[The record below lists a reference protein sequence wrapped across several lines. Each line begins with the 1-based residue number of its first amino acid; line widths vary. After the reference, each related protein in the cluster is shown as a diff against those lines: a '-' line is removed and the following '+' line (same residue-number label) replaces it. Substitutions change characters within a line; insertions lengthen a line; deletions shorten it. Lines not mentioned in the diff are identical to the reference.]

1 MSRLISQGKR
11 QNLTMPAFGVGS
23 VTWAPAVALAAFVAN
38 VTALWLS
45 QRFVLPKEKEK
56 GLLSVALL
64 ALIGAVL
71 NVILVKL
78 IPVIGFLVAIVV
90 WIWLIKV
97 WFDIGWGQAI
107 VIAVVAFVLGIV
119 LSAIVGLLLGISL
132 LLPLLG

>member
-1 MSRLISQGKR
+1 M
-11 QNLTMPAFGVGS
+11 A
-23 VTWAPAVALAAFVAN
+23 WAPAVALAAFVAN
-38 VTALWLS
+38 VIALWLA

-71 NVILVKL
+71 IVILVKF
-78 IPVIGFLVAIVV
+78 IPVIGLLAAIVV

-107 VIAVVAFVLGIV
+107 AIAIVAFIMFFVL
-119 LSAIVGLLLGISL
+119 LAAVGSILGISL
-132 LLPLLG
+132 ILLLLG